1 LSPWFQDR
9 GGYGGE
15 YHPIECIV
23 VDRYDPDPVD
33 GREDCPDT
41 TPLVDC
47 KLCEREVT
55 PDIERWGPVA
65 RDLAGEYGPED
76 FGLDSDPGS
85 RHLDPL
91 RTISAVTETPLKT
104 EGYLRE
110 NAGAEVIQ
118 QYDWQQK
125 HKTVA
130 DRPLFE
136 WLLRDAMEAHLVFY
150 REYKNFE
157 ADEPF
162 IEAVLEESGTG
173 ADGCA
178 QNVVETWQWLQELD
192 VPEELGT
199 RQAGID
205 TFGGGRADV

>member
-15 YHPIECIV
+15 YHAIECIV
-23 VDRYDPDPVD
+23 VDRYDVEPVD
-33 GREDCPDT
+33 DRDDCPETD
-41 TPLVDC
+41 PLVDC
-47 KLCEREVT
+47 KLCEHEVT

-65 RDLAGEYGPED
+65 RDLAGEFGLED

-85 RHLDPL
+85 RQLNPL

-104 EGYLRE
+104 EGYLRD

-118 QYDWQQK
+118 RNDWQQK
-125 HKTVA
+125 HKTIA
-130 DRPLFE
+130 DQALFE
-136 WLLRDAMEAHLVFY
+136 WLLHDAMEAHLVFY
-150 REYKNFE
+150 REYKYFD
-157 ADEPF
+157 ADDPF
-162 IEAVLEESGTG
+162 IQAVLEESGTS
-173 ADGCA
+173 ADTCA

-192 VPEELGT
+192 VPEKLGT

-205 TFGGGRADV
+205 TFGGDRADV